1 MKQGI
6 IFFCLVIARVNG
18 NKMIINDR
26 QQENSLGRLKRNA
39 RELVE
44 MCFTNNSNPVMISE
58 DLLDNNW
65 NPGENSLIVIDRKF
79 NKKITGFLPAY
90 PTYVLPFK
98 SIDNLK
104 PAVDNLQRSKF
115 WNIGSPF
122 LMVGTGSRCSS
133 TKKLLEFMWN
143 RDLLFVY
150 YLCEN
155 KNSSVIYTLNPYASY
170 APAPWKLIEKFGDS
184 DKKLTLF
191 RLEYIK
197 DPQICKSITF
207 DKTDHL
213 ENAEIKFVRFYN
225 NTCSK
230 EENKKIAERLVED
243 LLKTDY
249 INIYKISAL
258 INATPMLEIIPTS
271 LLQRSEIQEFADSRY
286 DIYGSMRFIDAT
298 DYEYVDVIAE
308 YSYDSTFSIVTKKT
322 DSLTGI
328 SEITNNVQFIVATSL
343 LLILFTIVMVIIKR
357 NDVGLAVMEMVRL
370 VTGRALETPLNRL
383 AITLIFFFGF
393 LFAFLIVPDCL
404 GNTIAMLMRPP
415 KRNVDTLRDLY
426 ENKFHV
432 YYLDILE
439 TDIMN
444 EQLWVTGEDKKYL
457 HPFSLHDNVDYI
469 RNLAKNSTIAY
480 ILFTEDTQFME
491 KSTDWMYSSTDAV
504 FEKQFIFW
512 ARKNWPLMSKFNKM
526 ALKASDRGSGFKIY
540 LKYRYLDNVMK
551 KSVKKARI
559 KERENYKY
567 FDYDD
572 LIFNYYS
579 FGFLIALGIL
589 IFGIEIILSRYLRI
603 YRQFQIRARH

>member
-1 MKQGI
+1 
-6 IFFCLVIARVNG
+6 
-18 NKMIINDR
+18 MIINDR
-26 QQENSLGRLKRNA
+26 QQENSLGRLKRDA

-65 NPGENSLIVIDRKF
+65 NPGQNSLIVIDRKF

-213 ENAEIKFVRFYN
+213 ENAEIKFVHFEK
-225 NTCSK
+225 TTSFLISDKKKLAKAVVESELK
-230 EENKKIAERLVED
+230 EDFVNLA
-243 LLKTDY
+243 
-249 INIYKISAL
+249 KISVL
-258 INATPMLEIIPTS
+258 INATPILEIIPS
-271 LLQRSEIQEFADSRY
+271 SVPRRSDIQEFVDSRG
-286 DIYGSMRFIDAT
+286 DINNGYGFIDAT

-308 YSYDSTFSIVTKKT
+308 YNDENIVSIVTKKT
-322 DSLTGI
+322 VSLTGI
-328 SEITNNVQFIVATSL
+328 SEKTNNVQFLIETSL
-343 LLILFTIVMVIIKR
+343 LLVMFTIVMVIIKR

-370 VTGRALETPLNRL
+370 VTGMALETPLNRL
-383 AITLIFFFGF
+383 AIKFIFFFGF
-393 LFAFLIVPDCL
+393 LFAFMIVPDFL

-415 KRNVDTLRDLY
+415 KRNVDKLRDLY

-444 EQLWVTGEDKKYL
+444 EQLWVTDEDRKYL
-457 HPFSLHDNVDYI
+457 HPVLYTDIQKYVLKV
-469 RNLAKNSTIAY
+469 RENSTIACIHFTDYLLTESGKDNNLY
-480 ILFTEDTQFME
+480 I
-491 KSTDWMYSSTDAV
+491 STKAV
-504 FEKQFIFW
+504 FKKQLVSW
-512 ARKNWPLMSKFNKM
+512 ARKNWPLISKFNKM
-526 ALKASDRGSGFKIY
+526 VLKTSQRGLGHAIFKKKRCIAK
-540 LKYRYLDNVMK
+540 LEE

-559 KERENYKY
+559 KEREMYDY
-567 FDYDD
+567 FDFDE

-579 FGFLIALGIL
+579 FGLLIALGIVT
-589 IFGIEIILSRYLRI
+589 FGIEIILSRYLRN
-603 YRQFQIRARH
+603 YRQFQIQARH